1 MDNENGQRGAEIEGD
16 NAVLVMIMRTVNT
29 VLRLRMR
36 MRIVNAVQ
44 RQRDNGQLDKR
55 QKWEWS
61 SQCRD

>member
-61 SQCRD
+61 SRCRD